1 MAEEGPVWRY
11 PVPNLPRSR
20 DDIPEIS
27 MHCSLDK
34 AALAIAISISLAIPS
49 LLPMSAHAAEP
60 QAASTGAQQSVT
72 TPGGRATFLLP
83 DGWATKVQGKA
94 VIINPPEADGSRTAI
109 VDTSAATPDEAV
121 AEAWKVFGLTP
132 KFLLATYAAPRDGW
146 DERRYYEYDVPA
158 NAKRVINASAFR
170 KGTAWTVVVADVDQA
185 IAEKRGSQYAKIAQ
199 RFQPVGYTRETFA
212 GRTAHKLDAGRLQQ
226 VSDFVERMRKEFEVP
241 GVAVGIVQ
249 EGKVV
254 MSRGFGV
261 RELGKPDPVDGDT
274 RFMIASNTKAL
285 TTLML
290 AKLVDAGKLDWN
302 ARAKDVYPTFKLG
315 DAATTD
321 QVLVKHLIC
330 ACTGVPRQDYE
341 WLFEG
346 EKQTP
351 QSVMG
356 TLGTMQPTSG
366 FGELFQYSNPMAAA
380 AGFIGGQVAH
390 PGTELG
396 AGYDKAMQSLV
407 FDPLGMHDT
416 TFDYGQA
423 QTGNYAAP
431 HGYDIRHHVQVMG
444 MGLNDTIRASRP
456 AGAAWSTVND
466 LLKYVQMEID
476 HGVLPDGKRY
486 IGEAALLQRR
496 EPQIATG
503 VDRHYAMALG
513 VDNSDGVTVID
524 HGGDMG
530 GFHSN
535 MMWWPAQEV
544 GAVILTNADEGVYL
558 RGPFKRRLMELMFD
572 GNPHAEAAAAATVK
586 ANREGFD
593 AFVKLLQLP
602 AEAKALDALAP
613 RYRNDALGELTVTR
627 KDGKAW
633 FDVGAFSSEVATMPQ
648 PDGSLA
654 LMTIDPVAIGFL
666 FVRADKDGARKLIV
680 RDGQHEYVF
689 DEVK

>member
-1 MAEEGPVWRY
+1 MR
-11 PVPNLPRSR
+11 PRLHPLVLALLLAS
-20 DDIPEIS
+20 PFAA
-27 MHCSLDK
+27 SL
-34 AALAIAISISLAIPS
+34 
-49 LLPMSAHAAEP
+49 AHAADG
-60 QAASTGAQQSVT
+60 QAAATAETVADTPSGTPRGT
-72 TPGGRATFLLP
+72 TFILPGGWTQRVQDNGVLLM
-83 DGWATKVQGKA
+83 
-94 VIINPPEADGSRTAI
+94 PPEGDGSRLIILDAK
-109 VDTSAATPDEAV
+109 AATADEAV
-121 AEAWKVFGLTP
+121 AEAWAVLGMTP
-132 KFLLATYAAPRDGW
+132 KLMVATDAAARDGW
-146 DERRYYEYDVPA
+146 EARRFYDYDVAA
-158 NAKRVINASAFR
+158 NAKRAVGASAYR
-170 KGTAWTVVVADVDQA
+170 KGKAWTVVAVDVDQA
-185 IAEKRGSQYAKIAQ
+185 IAEKRGSQFGKISQ
-199 RFQPVGYTRETFA
+199 RLQPAGYQRESFA
-212 GRTAHKLDAGRLQQ
+212 GRSAHKLDDARLQQ
-226 VSDFVERMRKEFEVP
+226 VASFVEAMRQDYDVP
-241 GVAVGIVQ
+241 GVAIGIVQ
-249 EGKVV
+249 DGKVV

-261 RELGKPDPVDGDT
+261 RQLGKPDKVDGDT

-302 ARAKDVYPTFKLG
+302 ARAEDVYPGFKLG

-330 ACTGVPRQDYE
+330 ACTGVPRQDFE

-351 QSVMG
+351 GTVMA

-380 AGFIGGQVAH
+380 AGYIGGQVAY

-407 FDPLGMHDT
+407 FDPLGMQDT
-416 TFDYGQA
+416 TFDYAKA
-423 QTGNYAAP
+423 QTGDYAAP
-431 HGYDIRHHVQVMG
+431 HGYDIGHEVEVMG
-444 MGLNDTIRASRP
+444 MDLNNTIVASRP
-456 AGAAWSTVND
+456 AGAAWSTVDD

-476 HGVLPDGKRY
+476 GGVLPDGKRY
-486 IGEAALLQRR
+486 IGEAALMQRR
-496 EPQIATG
+496 EPQIALG
-503 VDRHYAMALG
+503 VERNYAMALM
-513 VDNSDGVTVID
+513 VDKSDGVTVID

-535 MMWWPAQEV
+535 MMWWPDQKV
-544 GAVILTNADEGVYL
+544 GAVILTNADEGVNL

-572 GNPHAEAAAAATVK
+572 GEPQAEAAAKAGAK

-593 AFVKLLQLP
+593 AFVKLLQHP
-602 AEAKALDALAP
+602 ADAKGLESLAP
-613 RYRNDALGELTVTR
+613 RYHNDALGELAVTR
-627 KDGKAW
+627 KDGRAW

-654 LMTIDPVAIGFL
+654 FVTIDPVALGFL
-666 FVRADKDGARKLIV
+666 FVRAEKDGVRRLVV

>member
-1 MAEEGPVWRY
+1 
-11 PVPNLPRSR
+11 
-20 DDIPEIS
+20 
-27 MHCSLDK
+27 MHVFLK
-34 AALAIAISISLAIPS
+34 QTALAIALACLIPVAAS
-49 LLPMSAHAAEP
+49 AAEP
-60 QAASTGAQQSVT
+60 PAAASQGAEQSVT
-72 TPGGRATFLLP
+72 TPGGKATFLLP
-83 DGWATKVQGKA
+83 AGWGKTVQGNA
-94 VIINPPEADGSRTAI
+94 VIVTPPEADGSRTVI
-109 VDTSAATPDEAV
+109 VDTTATTADEAV
-121 AEAWKVFGLTP
+121 AEAWKVLGLSP
-132 KFLLATYAAPRDGW
+132 KFLLATDAAPRDGW
-146 DERRYYEYDVPA
+146 DQRRFYDYDIPA
-158 NAKRVINASAFR
+158 NAKRVVNASALR
-170 KGTAWTVVVADVDQA
+170 KGKAWTVVAMDVDQA
-185 IAEKRGSQYAKIAQ
+185 IGEKRGSQYSKIFQ
-199 RFQPVGYTRETFA
+199 RLQPAGYTRETFA
-212 GRTAHKLDAGRLQQ
+212 GRTAHKLDAARLQQ
-226 VSDFVERMRKEFEVP
+226 VSDFVEQMRKDYEVP
-241 GVAVGIVQ
+241 GVAIGIIQ
-249 EGKVV
+249 DGKVV
-254 MSRGFGV
+254 LSQGYGV
-261 RELGKPDPVDGDT
+261 RELGKPDKVTGDT

-302 ARAKDVYPTFKLG
+302 ARAEDVYPTFKLG

-321 QVLVKHLIC
+321 KVLVKHLIC
-330 ACTGVPRQDYE
+330 ACTGVPRQDME

-351 QSVMG
+351 QTVMA

-380 AGFIGGQVAH
+380 AGFIGGQVAY

-396 AGYDKAMQSLV
+396 AGYDQAMQALV
-407 FDPLGMHDT
+407 FDPLGMGNT
-416 TFDYGQA
+416 TFDYAKA
-423 QTGNYAAP
+423 QTGNFSAP
-431 HGYDIRHHVQVMG
+431 HGYDIRHEVQVMG
-444 MGLNDTIRASRP
+444 MGLNDTIKASRP
-456 AGAAWSTVND
+456 AGAAWSSVND

-486 IGEAALLQRR
+486 IGEAALMQRR

-503 VDRHYAMALG
+503 VDRNYAMALG
-513 VDNSDGVTVID
+513 VDKSDGVTVID

-535 MMWWPAQEV
+535 MMWWPEQKV

-572 GNPHAEAAAAATVK
+572 GEPQAQAAAAATVK

-593 AFVKLLQLP
+593 AFVKLMQWP
-602 AEAKALDALAP
+602 ADAKALDALAA
-613 RYRNDALGELTVTR
+613 RYRNDALGELTVNR

-654 LMTIDPVAIGFL
+654 FVTIDPQAIGFM
-666 FVRADKDGARKLIV
+666 FIRADKDGVRKLVV

>member
-1 MAEEGPVWRY
+1 
-11 PVPNLPRSR
+11 
-20 DDIPEIS
+20 
-27 MHCSLDK
+27 MHVFLK
-34 AALAIAISISLAIPS
+34 QTALAIALACLIPVAAS
-49 LLPMSAHAAEP
+49 AAEP
-60 QAASTGAQQSVT
+60 PAAATQGAEQSVT
-72 TPGGRATFLLP
+72 TPGGKATFLLP
-83 DGWATKVQGKA
+83 AGWGKTVQGNA
-94 VIINPPEADGSRTAI
+94 VIVTPPEADGSRTAI
-109 VDTSAATPDEAV
+109 VDTTATTADEAV
-121 AEAWKVFGLTP
+121 AEAWKVLGLSP
-132 KFLLATYAAPRDGW
+132 KFLLATDAAPRDGW
-146 DERRYYEYDVPA
+146 DQRRFYDYDIPA
-158 NAKRVINASAFR
+158 NAKRVVNASALR
-170 KGTAWTVVVADVDQA
+170 KGKAWTVVAMDVDQA
-185 IAEKRGSQYAKIAQ
+185 IGEKRGSQYSKIFQ
-199 RFQPVGYTRETFA
+199 RLQPAGYTRETFA
-212 GRTAHKLDAGRLQQ
+212 GRTAHKLDAARLQQ
-226 VSDFVERMRKEFEVP
+226 VSDFVEQMRKDYEVP
-241 GVAVGIVQ
+241 GVAIGIVQ
-249 EGKVV
+249 DGKVV
-254 MSRGFGV
+254 LSQGYGV
-261 RELGKPDPVDGDT
+261 RELGKPDKVTGDT

-302 ARAKDVYPTFKLG
+302 ARAEDVYPTFKLG

-321 QVLVKHLIC
+321 KVLVKHLIC
-330 ACTGVPRQDYE
+330 ACTGVPRQDME

-351 QSVMG
+351 QTVMA

-380 AGFIGGQVAH
+380 AGFIGGQVAY

-396 AGYDKAMQSLV
+396 AGYDQAMQALV
-407 FDPLGMHDT
+407 FDPLGMGNT
-416 TFDYGQA
+416 TFDYAKA
-423 QTGNYAAP
+423 QTGNFSAP
-431 HGYDIRHHVQVMG
+431 HGYDIRHEVQVMG
-444 MGLNDTIRASRP
+444 MGLNDTIVASRP
-456 AGAAWSTVND
+456 AGAAWSSVND

-486 IGEAALLQRR
+486 IGEAALMQRR

-503 VDRHYAMALG
+503 VDRNYAMALG
-513 VDNSDGVTVID
+513 VDKSDGVTVID

-535 MMWWPAQEV
+535 MMWWPEQKV

-572 GNPHAEAAAAATVK
+572 GEPQAQAAAAATVK

-593 AFVKLLQLP
+593 AFVKLMQWP
-602 AEAKALDALAP
+602 ADAKALDALAA

-627 KDGKAW
+627 NDGKAW

-654 LMTIDPVAIGFL
+654 FVTIDPQAIGFM
-666 FVRADKDGARKLIV
+666 FIRADKDGVRKLVV